1 MLRKRSFVIR
11 YNGRLDEGEKF
22 VLRLDPRAAFTLKR
36 KSDRAYVVR
45 ITAPEVLLQDDF
57 VSEITVHA
65 ARESSHSLV
74 SPGQGRCA
82 LAVRLETDLG
92 RPVTLSK
99 YRRVDV
105 LWSPEAAANLVG
117 RGRSHV
123 LFRRNEGYDRTAVQ
137 VYAILTLSDGSERK
151 TKPAGLGY
159 CASESSS
166 RAGLMLGGGG
176 RFGSGFRGFGEIGIP
191 FELRFDRAHVRL
203 GPALLIREDGV
214 GFLGQAFVGHRF
226 GQGLGLR
233 VGGEAGAT
241 TGEEGG
247 FRAAG
252 ILEGTW
258 SLDQDA
264 IWEIGLRGRVGSEAG
279 ETFGEMMLTLSVLPF
294 SL

>member
-1 MLRKRSFVIR
+1 M
-11 YNGRLDEGEKF
+11 
-22 VLRLDPRAAFTLKR
+22 LRLDPRAAFTLKR

-137 VYAILTLSDGSERK
+137 VYAIL
-151 TKPAGLGY
+151 
-159 CASESSS
+159 
-166 RAGLMLGGGG
+166 
-176 RFGSGFRGFGEIGIP
+176 
-191 FELRFDRAHVRL
+191 AHGAV
-203 GPALLIREDGV
+203 AEREDGV
-214 GFLGQAFVGHRF
+214 HLN
-226 GQGLGLR
+226 
-233 VGGEAGAT
+233 
-241 TGEEGG
+241 
-247 FRAAG
+247 
-252 ILEGTW
+252 
-258 SLDQDA
+258 
-264 IWEIGLRGRVGSEAG
+264 GR
-279 ETFGEMMLTLSVLPF
+279 PI
-294 SL
+294 